1 MNYIYDILLNFQKD
15 FYDFFEWNPE
25 DEILHIRKI
34 PLFKVSNKDFTIFK
48 KGNVRFESNFMSR
61 IYNRTEK
68 FKKINTSALNYVFL
82 VSNGK
87 EAMGLKL
94 NKSGIITHRSSL
106 LIDEDDEI
114 ADMAN
119 DLKIWDF
126 EYTILS
132 PIKEDEFQTRFEK
145 ENGHAIIQKL
155 NNLYNHK
162 EDEKLKF
169 LYLECFSEK
178 ENDVNKIFS
187 ILKEEILKH
196 TDNYNKIFDFF
207 KIIGQK

>member
-34 PLFKVSNKDFTIFK
+34 PLFKTSNRDFIMFK
-48 KGNVRFESNFMSR
+48 NGTVRFENDFLNR

-68 FKKINTSALNYVFL
+68 FKKINTSVLNYVFL

-87 EAMGLKL
+87 EAIGLKL
-94 NKSGIITHRSSL
+94 NKNGVITHRSSL

-119 DLKIWDF
+119 DLKVWDF

-132 PIKEDEFQTRFEK
+132 PIKEENFQTRFEK
-145 ENGHAIIQKL
+145 ENIHIILQKL
-155 NNLYNHK
+155 NNLYNNK
-162 EDEKLKF
+162 ETDKLKF
-169 LYLECFSEK
+169 LYLECFSKK
-178 ENDVNKIFS
+178 ENDMEKIFNMLRREV
-187 ILKEEILKH
+187 LKY
-196 TDNYNKIFDFF
+196 TDNYSKIFDFF